1 MIRDDRYPV
10 EPWHV
15 REIGLDLTKLA
26 QSESIFALSNG
37 HIGARGN
44 LDEGEPYGL
53 PGTYLNSF
61 YEQRPLPYA
70 EAGYGYPESGQTIV
84 NITNGK
90 LLRLLVDDEP
100 FDLRY
105 GRLLHHERILDFRSG
120 LLHRVAEWASPAGQ
134 VVRVRSTRLVSFTQR
149 AILAV
154 RYQVEAVGDAARVVV
169 SSEMVANESVPTA
182 SADPRVAAALSEP
195 LVAEQMLSE
204 NHKALL
210 LHRTRSSGL
219 RMAVASD
226 HLVDTEGS
234 YSAQT
239 FCQPD
244 WSRTTIGTRLEP
256 GHRLTVTKFVSYGWS
271 SQRSAPALRDQVDAA
286 LAAVLYT
293 GWDGLVAEQRG
304 YLDEFWDGADV
315 ELHGDDEVQQAV
327 RFGLFHT
334 LQAGARSE
342 GRAIAAKGLTGPGY
356 DGHSFWDSEMF
367 VLPVLTATAP
377 AAAADALEWRRSI
390 IDLAVERAQ
399 TLGHRGAAFPWRTI
413 AGEEC
418 SGYWPAGTAA
428 FHVNADI
435 AMAVVRYVQWTGDT
449 NFDRESGLPILV
461 QTARLWLDLGYY
473 GEVDGKFHI
482 EGVTGPDEYSA
493 LVADNT
499 FTNLMAARNLR
510 YAALSAQRWVDDA
523 AKLGVTRAET
533 EEWLRA
539 SEEMYLPMD
548 PDGMPEQYRD
558 STRRE
563 RWDFQAS
570 ADEEGYPLLLNY
582 PYFDLYRKQV
592 AKQAD
597 LVLAL
602 HWCGDS
608 FTHEQKRRAFEYYE
622 GLTVRDSSLS
632 ACSQAVIAAEVG
644 YLDLAH
650 SYVREAAFMDLAD
663 LEHNTRDGLH
673 IASLAGAWL
682 GMVCGF
688 GGLRD
693 HDGRLSFAPRLP
705 AGLTQLNFTVR
716 WHGHKVRVAA
726 DAKRVRYSLHPKPAG
741 STSAKA
747 VSTLDPSRTDSTG
760 SHASVTMHHH
770 GHQYVLRADEPL
782 DLPIPA
788 LAQPGPTPTQPPGRA
803 PFGRRN
809 RRDSSRGRS
818 GPIPAGRRTSSPL
831 LVRRTDPTERQRRG
845 GGAGRHAWA
854 TSISIDPVHPPG

>member
-1 MIRDDRYPV
+1 MIRDHRYPV

-15 REIGLDLTKLA
+15 RELGLDLAKLA

-70 EAGYGYPESGQTIV
+70 ESGYGYPESGQTIV

-105 GRLLHHERILDFRSG
+105 GRLLHHERILDLRGG
-120 LLHRVAEWASPAGQ
+120 LLHRVVEWASPAGQ

-154 RYQVEAVGDAARVVV
+154 RYQVEAVGNPARVVV
-169 SSEMVANESVPTA
+169 SSEMVANETMPSA
-182 SADPRVAAALSEP
+182 SADPRVAAALNEP
-195 LVAEQMLSE
+195 LVAEEQLHEGNRAM
-204 NHKALL
+204 L
-210 LHRTRSSGL
+210 LHRTRASGL
-219 RMAVASD
+219 RVAVVSD
-226 HLVDTEGS
+226 HQVETDGEF
-234 YSAQT
+234 SAQT

-244 WSRTTIGTRLEP
+244 WTRTTIGTRLDE

-271 SQRSAPALRDQVDAA
+271 SQRSAPALRDQVEAA
-286 LAAVLYT
+286 LAAVVYT
-293 GWDGLVAEQRG
+293 GWDNLVAEQRA
-304 YLDEFWDGADV
+304 YLEEFWDGADV
-315 ELHGDDEVQQAV
+315 EVHGDDEVQQAV

-377 AAAADALEWRRSI
+377 SAAADALQWRRSI

-399 TLGHRGAAFPWRTI
+399 TLGHQGAAFPWRTI

-435 AMAVVRYVQWTGDT
+435 ALAVVRYVQWTGDSD
-449 NFDRESGLPILV
+449 FDRESGLPILV
-461 QTARLWLDLGYY
+461 QTARLWMTLGHY

-510 YAALSAQRWVDDA
+510 YAALCAQRWVDQA
-523 AKLGVTRAET
+523 TAIGVTRAET
-533 EEWLRA
+533 EDWLRA
-539 SEEMYLPMD
+539 GEEINLPMD
-548 PDGMPEQYRD
+548 PDGMPEQFRD

-563 RWDFQAS
+563 VWDFQQS
-570 ADEEGYPLLLNY
+570 ADDEAYPLLLHY

-592 AKQAD
+592 VKQAD
-597 LVLAL
+597 LVLAM

-608 FTHEQKRRAFEYYE
+608 FTPEQKKRAFEYYE
-622 GLTVRDSSLS
+622 RLTVRDSSLS
-632 ACSQAVIAAEVG
+632 ACSQAVLAAEVG
-644 YLDLAH
+644 HLELAH
-650 SYVREAAFMDLAD
+650 AYVREAAFMDLED

-693 HDGRLSFAPRLP
+693 HDGQLSFAPRLP
-705 AGLTQLNFTVR
+705 AALTGLAFTVR
-716 WHGHKVRVAA
+716 WHGHKVRVVAGPA
-726 DAKRVRYSLHPKPAG
+726 SVKYSLHPVAKKGTAL
-741 STSAKA
+741 KA
-747 VSTLDPSRTDSTG
+747 VNTLDDNADAPMT
-760 SHASVTMHHH
+760 HATVTIHHH
-770 GHQYVLRADEPL
+770 GQQYILRSDEPL
-782 DLPIPA
+782 ELPIPA
-788 LAQPGPTPTQPPGRA
+788 AQPTGPAPTQPVGRP
-803 PFGRRN
+803 PFG
-809 RRDSSRGRS
+809 
-818 GPIPAGRRTSSPL
+818 TS
-831 LVRRTDPTERQRRG
+831 
-845 GGAGRHAWA
+845 
-854 TSISIDPVHPPG
+854 